1 MTVDQFA
8 QAMQVALISGM
19 EKAVGTMVQIGAAEI
34 RAHPIVVI
42 VCVAAIVVAKGVGRG
57 RRRT

>member
-1 MTVDQFA
+1 MTADQFA

-19 EKAVGTMVQIGAAEI
+19 VKAEGTMMQIGAAEI
-34 RAHPIVVI
+34 RAHPIAVI
-42 VCVAAIVVAKGVGRG
+42 ICVAAIVVAKGVIGG